1 MASADAAA
9 AAALKLGEAFTAL
22 AENRFGAVEYLAVMG
37 EIRRTLDLIA
47 AIRGIDEDG

>member
-9 AAALKLGEAFTAL
+9 LASRRLGEAFTAL
-22 AENRFGAVEYLAVMG
+22 AESRFGAAEYLAVMG